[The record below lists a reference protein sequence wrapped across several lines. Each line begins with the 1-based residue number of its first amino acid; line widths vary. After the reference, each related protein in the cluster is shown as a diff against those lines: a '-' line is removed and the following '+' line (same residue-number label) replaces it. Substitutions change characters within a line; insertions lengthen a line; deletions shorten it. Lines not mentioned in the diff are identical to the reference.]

1 MGVLEPTHKVLH
13 GNGARMDLLG
23 NCEADLVL
31 TSPPYFSKE
40 TEAKLTLPRAQ
51 QKDIDAIENEMFAFA
66 SSLRSVFTE
75 MHRVLKAGRA
85 LIIQSKDIR
94 FGEFLIPL
102 SDQHLSIAM
111 SCGFH
116 LVCRFNWVPHQSHIR
131 RRQLFLSKKRVGQ
144 FRVESG
150 ETFLILAKPPGLSAR
165 SSLEELETSLTE
177 LSLPLWRMPF
187 RRRQDDHPHVSPRPV
202 VKNLITLLSE
212 PGDLIVDPF
221 AGYGTIISMAKTLN
235 RSAIGWEI
243 DANCVQEANKRLQ

>member
-1 MGVLEPTHKVLH
+1 MGVLDAIHKVLH

-23 NCEADLVL
+23 ESEADLVL

-40 TEAKLTLPRAQ
+40 TEAKLKLPRAQ
-51 QKDIDAIENEMFAFA
+51 QKDIHAVENELFAFA
-66 SSLRSVFTE
+66 SNLRPVFSE
-75 MHRVLKAGRA
+75 IYRVLKVGRA

-116 LVCRFNWVPHQSHIR
+116 LVCRFNWVPHQSHISR
-131 RRQLFLSKKRVGQ
+131 RPLFLSKRQVGQ

-150 ETFLILAKPPGLSAR
+150 ETFLILAKPPGLTTR
-165 SSLEELETSLTE
+165 SSLQSIEANLND

-187 RRRQDDHPHVSPRPV
+187 RRRKDDHPHVSPRPV
-202 VKNLITLLSE
+202 IKNLITLLSE
-212 PGDLIVDPF
+212 PGDLVVDPF
-221 AGYGTIISMAKTLN
+221 AGYGTVISVAKTLN

>member
-1 MGVLEPTHKVLH
+1 MGILEATHKVLH
-13 GNGARMDLLG
+13 GNGARMDILG
-23 NCEADLVL
+23 DGEADLVL

-40 TEAKLTLPRAQ
+40 TEAKLKLPRAQ
-51 QKDIDAIENEMFAFA
+51 QKDTHAMENELFAFA
-66 SSLRSVFTE
+66 SSLRPVFTE
-75 MHRVLKAGRA
+75 MSRVLKAERA

-116 LVCRFNWVPHQSHIR
+116 LVCRFNWVPHQFHISR
-131 RRQLFLSKKRVGQ
+131 RALFLSKKRVGQ

-150 ETFLILAKPPGLSAR
+150 EVFLILAKSPGLTAR
-165 SSLEELETSLTE
+165 NSLEEVEVDLNE

-202 VKNLITLLSE
+202 IKNLITLLSE
-212 PGDLIVDPF
+212 PGDLVVDPF
-221 AGYGTIISMAKTLN
+221 AGYGTIISTAKTLN
-235 RSAIGWEI
+235 RSAMGWEI
-243 DANCVQEANKRLQ
+243 DTKCVEEANKRLQ

>member
-1 MGVLEPTHKVLH
+1 MGVLEATHMVLH

-23 NCEADLVL
+23 DGEADLVL

-40 TEAKLTLPRAQ
+40 TEAKLKLPRAQ
-51 QKDIDAIENEMFAFA
+51 QKDIHAIENELFAFA
-66 SSLRSVFTE
+66 SCLRPVFSE
-75 MHRVLKAGRA
+75 IHRVLKAGWA

-116 LVCRFNWVPHQSHIR
+116 LVCRFNWVPHQSHISR
-131 RRQLFLSKKRVGQ
+131 RPLFLSKRQVGQ

-150 ETFLILAKPPGLSAR
+150 ETFLILAKPPGLTTR
-165 SSLEELETSLTE
+165 SSLQSIEANLND

-187 RRRQDDHPHVSPRPV
+187 RRRKDDHPHVSPRPV
-202 VKNLITLLSE
+202 IKYLITLLSE
-212 PGDLIVDPF
+212 PGDLVVDPF
-221 AGYGTIISMAKTLN
+221 AGYGTIISVAKTLN

>member
-1 MGVLEPTHKVLH
+1 MGVLDAIHKVLH

-23 NCEADLVL
+23 DSEADLVL

-40 TEAKLTLPRAQ
+40 TEAKLKLPRAQ
-51 QKDIDAIENEMFAFA
+51 QKDIHTVENEFFAFA
-66 SSLRSVFTE
+66 SSLRPVFSE
-75 MHRVLKAGRA
+75 IYRVLKVGRA

-116 LVCRFNWVPHQSHIR
+116 LVCRFNWVPHQSHISR
-131 RRQLFLSKKRVGQ
+131 RPLFLSKRQVGQ

-150 ETFLILAKPPGLSAR
+150 ETFLILAKPPGITTR
-165 SSLEELETSLTE
+165 SSLQSIEANLND
-177 LSLPLWRMPF
+177 LSLPLWQMPF
-187 RRRQDDHPHVSPRPV
+187 RRRKDDHTHVSPRPV
-202 VKNLITLLSE
+202 IKNLIRLLSE
-212 PGDLIVDPF
+212 PGDLVVDPF
-221 AGYGTIISMAKTLN
+221 AGYGTIISVAKTLN